1 MAASKTTKT
10 TKTTEKTVKTENAA
24 PVAATIKEE
33 KKMSLEALGII
44 ETRGLVAAIEAADAM
59 LKAANVQL
67 VGTEKIGSGLVS
79 VIVRGDVGA
88 VKAAV
93 EAGAQAAS
101 RLGELVAQHVIPRPH
116 ADVEKILPKF

>member
-1 MAASKTTKT
+1 MA
-10 TKTTEKTVKTENAA
+10 
-24 PVAATIKEE
+24 
-33 KKMSLEALGII
+33 LEALGMV

-59 LKAANVQL
+59 VKSAEVVLI
-67 VGTEKIGSGLVS
+67 GTEKIGSGLVS

-101 RLGELVAQHVIPRPH
+101 RLGELVAQHVIPRPNS
-116 ADVEKILPKF
+116 DVEKILPTF